1 MSVSW
6 FSGGRAATDAVSQGG
21 RRPFAALFVGEPPVG
36 ALRSTSMKRML
47 FLGLVIGVLASGCGT
62 ARLVDSPTATSV
74 RITRTPGLFIL
85 PPLAVTITDPATAAR
100 LLDDINAL
108 PPFPAGTVS
117 CPIDF
122 GTSYTLTFRFAPP
135 PQLTAVISAQ
145 GCRGV
150 QLSDRRSLWAG
161 NSPSLFADLGA
172 ALHLT
177 QAALIPYPCPPPSGT
192 LCYPQPS
199 PAS

>member
-6 FSGGRAATDAVSQGG
+6 FTGGPAATNAVSQAA
-21 RRPFAALFVGEPPVG
+21 RRPFAALLVGEPPAG

-47 FLGLVIGVLASGCGT
+47 SLGLLIAVLASGCGT
-62 ARLVDSPTATSV
+62 ARLVDSATDASV

-85 PPLAVTITDPATAAR
+85 PPLAVTITDPATVAR
-100 LLDDINAL
+100 LLDDINTL
-108 PPFPAGTVS
+108 PPFPTGTFS

-122 GTSYTLTFRFAPP
+122 GTSYTLAFGAGAV

-150 QLSDRRSLWAG
+150 RLSDRRSLGAL
-161 NSPSLFADLGA
+161 NSPPLFADLGT

-192 LCYPQPS
+192 LCYTQPS
-199 PAS
+199 PAA

>member
-1 MSVSW
+1 
-6 FSGGRAATDAVSQGG
+6 
-21 RRPFAALFVGEPPVG
+21 VG

-47 FLGLVIGVLASGCGT
+47 SLCLLIAVLATGCGT
-62 ARLVDSPTATSV
+62 ARLVDSPAATTL

-85 PPLAVTITDPATAAR
+85 LPLAVTITYPATVAR
-100 LLDDINAL
+100 LLDDINTL
-108 PPFPAGTVS
+108 PPFPAGTFS

-122 GTSYTLTFRFAPP
+122 GTSYTLTFRSAASPK
-135 PQLTAVISAQ
+135 LTAVISAQ
-145 GCRGV
+145 GCRGIR
-150 QLSDRRSLWAG
+150 LSDRRSLWAG

-199 PAS
+199 PAA

>member
-1 MSVSW
+1 M
-6 FSGGRAATDAVSQGG
+6 
-21 RRPFAALFVGEPPVG
+21 G
-36 ALRSTSMKRML
+36 ALRSTGMKRML
-47 FLGLVIGVLASGCGT
+47 ALGLLLAVVASGCGT
-62 ARLVDSPTATSV
+62 ARLVDSPAATSV

-85 PPLAVTITDPATAAR
+85 APLAVTITDPATVGR
-100 LLDDINAL
+100 LLDDIDKL
-108 PPFPAGTVS
+108 PQFPAGALS

-122 GTSYTLTFRFAPP
+122 GTSYTLAFGADAV

-150 QLSDRRSLWAG
+150 RMSDRRSLWAS

-172 ALHLT
+172 VLHLT
-177 QAALIPYPCPPPSGT
+177 QAALIPYPCPPRSGT

-199 PAS
+199 PSS